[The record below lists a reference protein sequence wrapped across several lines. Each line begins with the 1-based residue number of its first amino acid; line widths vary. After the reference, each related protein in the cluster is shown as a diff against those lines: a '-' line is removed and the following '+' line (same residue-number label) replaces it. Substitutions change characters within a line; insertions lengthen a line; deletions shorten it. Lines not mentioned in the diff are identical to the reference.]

1 MHYASVSID
10 QYTVG
15 EPIEISTNDSRKPER
30 VRQFE
35 VKLAYSDPVPF
46 VVVHPDTVIVTIKD
60 RDGK

>member
-10 QYTVG
+10 RYTVG
-15 EPIEISTNDSRKPER
+15 EPIEISTVDIRKPER
-30 VRQFE
+30 ARQFE
-35 VKLAYSDPVPF
+35 VKLTYSDPVPF